1 MLWRLYEP
9 ILSVLG
15 ACSINFILEPSK
27 HTGGKSKLKLSHL
40 YSPVHLV
47 QDLESLH
54 LILLLYFF
62 IKNAEKNTSGGLI
75 LYLQNFLMGVALQ
88 KA

>member
-27 HTGGKSKLKLSHL
+27 HTGAKSKLKLSHL
-40 YSPVHLV
+40 NSTGF
-47 QDLESLH
+47 QELESLH

-62 IKNAEKNTSGGLI
+62 FKNAEKNTSGGLI
-75 LYLQNFLMGVALQ
+75 LYLENFLKGMALQ